1 MQPEYLKKMTFKI
14 TLAII
19 LIILTMTI
27 IARVKPLVKSLGDL
41 LQFSV
46 LEIAMGGGNGKLEVT
61 SQRAI
66 IERILL

>member
-1 MQPEYLKKMTFKI
+1 MTFKI

-19 LIILTMTI
+19 LIILTITI

-46 LEIAMGGGNGKLEVT
+46 LEIAMGGGNGTLEVT
-61 SQRAI
+61 S
-66 IERILL
+66 